1 MNDYKYNYI
10 HPKLEI
16 ARYKIITKI
25 FNTFYNILQKY
36 NSNIS
41 RNKSDTMITLFCW
54 KNITNIDP
62 VIPYNSK
69 YNYDQLIIDLST
81 FNFNPKKI
89 LKKFNIEK
97 LLSKYIKKFD
107 DYYKNINKNK
117 KIIIT
122 QTDTSLIYKD
132 KYIVEFSK
140 ETIDKLNKHLQIQY
154 FSKDYNIDKNV
165 LFFCILFRY
174 KLMSAGNQQ
183 LSVLTS
189 FKEDLKNKF
198 LVKTEL
204 FGSCINR
211 YFDNYCSL
219 FYDLEKYFGSLGN
232 FFNQTLTEGL
242 YFANPPFD
250 EDIMERMAKK
260 ILLSLDN
267 TNKPLGFIITV
278 PVWDKYTQELLAKKC
293 NNQYNNITDSVKYN
307 CKDIIEK
314 SKYLYKKY
322 IFCKKDF
329 PYYSFTEKRIIY
341 ASNTYIFIV
350 KNNLLHFNINLFESI
365 LYNNNLKNSILL

>member
-41 RNKSDTMITLFCW
+41 RNKSDIMITLFCW

-140 ETIDKLNKHLQIQY
+140 ETIDKLNKHLQI
-154 FSKDYNIDKNV
+154 NIDKNV
-165 LFFCILFRY
+165 LLFCILFRY

-232 FFNQTLTEGL
+232 FFNQTLIEGL

-250 EDIMERMAKK
+250 EDIMERMAQK

-350 KNNLLHFNINLFESI
+350 KNNLLNFNINLFESI